1 MKSAALFLLLA
12 APLARAANVGGTD
25 ALADTLGPALYRH
38 LAADGGKHRVSFR
51 GTLPALEGVDRSD
64 LDLAVVL
71 LRENQSFER
80 TADGKPVRRF
90 SIGAVASYVYV
101 HPSLPVREVNLGT
114 LAAIFGVGQA
124 ADYKFWSDLPGVGF
138 AEPILPLT
146 TGDQTHPSSTLFHGL
161 ALAGRPFRGSVR
173 LRVDSALARETLSS
187 RTNAIVVSDRPMPEG
202 VGRLLPVADG
212 REGRPAT
219 AYLPDET
226 NIYNADYPL
235 RLPLVVCVRED
246 KLAANRSA
254 IAWLLSDEAASELR
268 KSNFIPA
275 PKVIRE
281 RQAQML
287 DSK

>member
-1 MKSAALFLLLA
+1 MHRLFLALLIA
-12 APLARAANVGGTD
+12 GPLARAANVGGTD

-38 LAADGGKHRVSFR
+38 LASDGGKHQVSFR
-51 GTLPALEGVDRSD
+51 GTLPALEGVDRGD

-71 LRENQSFER
+71 LRDNQSFER

-90 SIGAVASYVYV
+90 SLGAVAAFVYV
-101 HPSLPVREVNLGT
+101 HNSLPIREVNLGA
-114 LAAIFGVGQA
+114 LASIYGVGQA

-138 AEPILPLT
+138 AEPILPFT
-146 TGDQTHPSSTLFHGL
+146 TGDQTHPGNTLFHGI
-161 ALAGRPFRGSVR
+161 ALSGRPFRGTVR
-173 LRVDSALARETLSS
+173 LRVDAALARETLAS

-212 REGRPAT
+212 REGRSAT
-219 AYLPDET
+219 AYLPDDT

-246 KLAANRSA
+246 RVAANRSA
-254 IAWLLSDEAASELR
+254 LAWLLSDEAASQLR
-268 KSNFIPA
+268 KSNFVPA
-275 PKVIRE
+275 PKVIRD